1 MAGRDADS
9 RDRSLG
15 DQGLLQSKG
24 SPAGAPEKGDAMSE
38 HMNAEKAEKT
48 LVDDVIREGALEN
61 ETHSMEASIKPNY
74 DVEGSYGDPAV
85 AEAVDGAED
94 RVVEENL
101 TVGTDENGNRY
112 AEVSESVTGEE

>member
-1 MAGRDADS
+1 
-9 RDRSLG
+9 
-15 DQGLLQSKG
+15 
-24 SPAGAPEKGDAMSE
+24 MSE
-38 HMNAEKAEKT
+38 HMNAEKAVKT